1 MKLGNCKDFSFLNT
15 CKKRKFMKV
24 NSINSFSSPQS
35 NRIKKLKNPSF
46 GSEYEINGDTIVT
59 RQQIFT
65 MGMLMNNFWM
75 YDAKNTFL
83 NVKLKHVYGKFNIK
97 VNDARDFIVE
107 RILDRNRIEYKK
119 LDKKPY

>member
-1 MKLGNCKDFSFLNT
+1 MKID
-15 CKKRKFMKV
+15 
-24 NSINSFSSPQS
+24 SINSFNTLQL
-35 NRIKKLKNPSF
+35 NRIKKSKNPSF